1 MDKLLGRGTER
12 YQTWPERLVRGIGEG
27 IHSAATAPQD
37 VLEGRLDPDSPE
49 GVRRALDVATT
60 FGPMGPAARAGD
72 YAIAGAG
79 RRPGPPATTPNL
91 EAARTAVD
99 IGAPLPA
106 GLVSGSRAVQG
117 LTQAA
122 RSLPIVGSRI
132 DEGLAGT
139 VGKAGEAVERIGD
152 ELGAGADRTNV
163 GADLRSS
170 LSDAIDANNTRMNEA
185 YTDLRSHIDP
195 EKGVEMRATKA
206 VLDRI
211 KQDRTKAGLS
221 PTAGLEDIVKLV
233 EQGGAPG
240 PGSTRTILSG
250 PGYHIADDVPGEAL
264 TGFNGIQRARSAIGD
279 AINFGKPNAGYNAG
293 DLKRVYAALTADM
306 RKAVR
311 ESARDGVHP
320 DVAEAALDTA
330 NLRAQR
336 LIESNKVIHA
346 MTQTP
351 SDERLVGGVI
361 AAAQGKT
368 GNARL
373 LAQLRSQMGKDFD
386 QVAGL
391 GLHELGQ
398 NARTG
403 QFSLES
409 FGTNWRRL
417 GDDAKQHLFPDQA
430 HRERLD
436 RIADL
441 DKVLKGS
448 DQYINKSGTAR
459 AGMVGGLVGSAGGAV
474 ASAFTGDVRPLAGLL
489 ASLGGGRVMARALA
503 SPVTSASVDR
513 WARALQNANRAPSAA
528 TRAALRIA
536 TNNML
541 TNLQDVPGFK
551 EATDGH

>member
-1 MDKLLGRGTER
+1 M
-12 YQTWPERLVRGIGEG
+12 
-27 IHSAATAPQD
+27 
-37 VLEGRLDPDSPE
+37 EGRLDPDSPE

-106 GLVSGSRAVQG
+106 GLVSGSSAMQG

-163 GADLRSS
+163 GADLRTS
-170 LSDAIDANNTRMNEA
+170 LDKAIDANNARMNEA

-195 EKGVEMRATKA
+195 ENGVPMSRTAA
-206 VLDRI
+206 VLEGI
-211 KQDRTKAGLS
+211 KRERTRAGLS
-221 PTAGLEDIVKLV
+221 PTAGLEDVIRLV
-233 EQGGAPG
+233 EKGGSPG
-240 PGSTRTILSG
+240 P
-250 PGYHIADDVPGEAL
+250 AGEPL
-264 TGFNGIQRARSAIGD
+264 TGFNGMQRARSAISD
-279 AINFGKPNAGYNAG
+279 AIDFGKPNAGYNAG
-293 DLKRVYAALTADM
+293 DLKRVRAAMTADM
-306 RKAVR
+306 RNAVR
-311 ESARDGVHP
+311 ESALDGVHP

-351 SDERLVGGVI
+351 SDERLVGNVI

-373 LAQLRSQMGKDFD
+373 LEQLRSQMGSDFD